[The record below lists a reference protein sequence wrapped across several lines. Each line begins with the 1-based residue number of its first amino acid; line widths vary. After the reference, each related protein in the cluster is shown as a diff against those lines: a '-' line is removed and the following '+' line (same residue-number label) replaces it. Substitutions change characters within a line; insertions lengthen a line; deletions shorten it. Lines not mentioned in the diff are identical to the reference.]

1 MSQPPEPTIALIG
14 TGDTKAQEYTW
25 IWRQLQRVGARVVT
39 IDAGLDSVLAGTDF
53 PPSSVAARAGVDLA
67 ELRAAG
73 RGDTITAM
81 AAGVRDIIVESIE
94 SETID
99 GVFAFGGSGGS
110 ALAAPA
116 LQAAPIGMPTVLVS
130 TMASGDVG
138 PYVGVCDVSITYS
151 VVDIAGIN
159 PVNSVILDNA
169 IVATVAMA
177 ARYRERR
184 TEQAFDEMNAGT
196 RTVAITMFGVTT
208 PAADEARARLEELGY
223 DVLVFHATGS
233 GGRAMEKLIESG
245 HIVGVCDMTTTE
257 LADELLGGV
266 LSAGAD
272 RLLAA
277 GAHAIPQVV
286 SVGALDMVNFGSPE
300 TVPDRYRHRTLLAHN
315 PSVTLMRTSASEM
328 RELGAIVADK
338 LNASR
343 GPVAMFL
350 PLGGISAVDLPGQPF
365 HDPQADEELFS
376 TLRAR
381 LDPTTVGLIESASAI
396 NDPGFGRAMAD
407 RLHAMIEGA
416 S

>member
-1 MSQPPEPTIALIG
+1 MSQMPTIALIG

-25 IWRQLQRVGARVVT
+25 IWRQFQRAGARVVA
-39 IDAGLDSVLAGTDF
+39 IDAGLDSVLTGTDF
-53 PPSSVAARAGVDLA
+53 PPVSVAARAGVDMA
-67 ELRAAG
+67 QLRAAG
-73 RGDTITAM
+73 RGETIATM
-81 AAGVRDIIVESIE
+81 AVGVRDIIVESIE
-94 SETID
+94 SDAID

-138 PYVGVCDVSITYS
+138 PYVGVCDVTVTYS

-169 IVATVAMA
+169 IVGMVAMA
-177 ARYRERR
+177 ARYRDRR
-184 TEQAFDEMNAGT
+184 TEPALVEASAVN

-208 PAADEARARLEELGY
+208 PAADEARVRLEELGY

-277 GAHAIPQVV
+277 GARGIPQVV

-300 TVPDRYRHRTLLAHN
+300 TVPDRYRQRMLLAHN
-315 PSVTLMRTSASEM
+315 PTVTLMRTSAAEM

-338 LNASR
+338 INVSR

-350 PLGGISAVDLPGQPF
+350 PLGGVSAVDVPGQPF

-376 TLRAR
+376 TLRNR
-381 LDPTTVGLIESASAI
+381 LDPATVELIESTAAI
-396 NDPGFGRAMAD
+396 NEPGFGRAMAD
-407 RLHAMIEGA
+407 RLHAMIEEA

>member
-1 MSQPPEPTIALIG
+1 MSQMPTIALIG

-25 IWRQLQRVGARVVT
+25 IWRQFQRAGARVVA
-39 IDAGLDSVLAGTDF
+39 IDAGLDSALTGTDF
-53 PPSSVAARAGVDLA
+53 PPVSVAARAGVDMA

-73 RGDTITAM
+73 RGETIATM
-81 AAGVRDIIVESIE
+81 AVGVRDIIVESIE
-94 SETID
+94 SDAID

-138 PYVGVCDVSITYS
+138 PYVGVCDVTVTYS

-169 IVATVAMA
+169 IVGMVAMA
-177 ARYRERR
+177 ARYRDRR
-184 TEQAFDEMNAGT
+184 TEPALVEASAVN

-208 PAADEARARLEELGY
+208 PAADEARVRLEELGY

-277 GAHAIPQVV
+277 GARGIPQVV

-300 TVPDRYRHRTLLAHN
+300 TVPDRYRQRMLLAHN
-315 PSVTLMRTSASEM
+315 PTVTLMRTSAAEM

-338 LNASR
+338 INVSR

-350 PLGGISAVDLPGQPF
+350 PLGGVSAVDVPGQPF

-376 TLRAR
+376 TLRNR
-381 LDPTTVGLIESASAI
+381 LDPATVELIESTAAI
-396 NDPGFGRAMAD
+396 NEPGFGRAMAD
-407 RLHAMIEGA
+407 RLHAMIEEA